1 MTLGGVVG
9 FVVLSVLLLT
19 ALSLVA
25 TAGVAF
31 AGARLRRA
39 GPAAERSAAAWALLA
54 PATLTFAVVAALAIR
69 GSGTI
74 DHCIGHDHHAHL
86 CFAHGV
92 AWLARP
98 WAIALAAAAVVT
110 LLLRL
115 SGVAWRRIQ
124 TGAAIAEVR
133 RVAECADRVRIVQ
146 SQRVFCF
153 VAGHRHP
160 EVFVSSRAWEALSA
174 DEREA
179 VIAHERAHAAQGDLW
194 LGALIDVASVF
205 AAPLAGGWLRA
216 RWSDAGERLCDA
228 RAAEHT
234 APETVADALV
244 RLCRA
249 GQVQH
254 VPGGFTPRSEALEHR
269 VRAVLASGP
278 IGGELH
284 PVAWCLAAVAII
296 ATAVFATHLH
306 HAFETL
312 LG

>member
-1 MTLGGVVG
+1 VTLGGLIG
-9 FVVLSVLLLT
+9 FVVVSVLLLS
-19 ALSLVA
+19 ALSLIA
-25 TAGVAF
+25 TAGVAI
-31 AGARLRRA
+31 AGARLGRA

-54 PATLTFAVVAALAIR
+54 PGALTVTVVVALAIR
-69 GSGTI
+69 GSGAI

-86 CFAHGV
+86 CFVHGG

-98 WAIALAAAAVVT
+98 WAVALAAAAVLT

-124 TGAAIAEVR
+124 GGLAIAEVR
-133 RVAECADRVRIVQ
+133 RVAERGDRVRIAR
-146 SQRVFCF
+146 SPRVFCF
-153 VAGHRHP
+153 VAGYRHP

-179 VIAHERAHAAQGDLW
+179 VIAHERAHAAQGDPW

-228 RAAEHT
+228 RAAQQT

-249 GQVQH
+249 GHVQH
-254 VPGGFTPRSEALEHR
+254 VPGGFTPHSEALEHR
-269 VRAVLASGP
+269 VRAVLAGGP
-278 IGGELH
+278 VGRRLP
-284 PVAWCLAAVAII
+284 PVAWCLAAVAFI
-296 ATAVFATHLH
+296 ATAMFATHLH
-306 HAFETL
+306 HALETL